1 MISKTSL
8 PTTKSSIQM
17 FVTKRDGTTVPVS
30 FDKILRRLQ
39 ILAHERTPPLS
50 QVNVFNVAKEVCSQI
65 YDHVTT
71 EELDIFSA
79 TVSSS
84 MSTTHPEYLDL
95 ASRIVISNHQKKNK
109 YTFVETMTF
118 FSQKKTAL
126 GETASMVS
134 QELIEFVTEHS
145 SVLENAIDYERDY
158 DFTYFGFC
166 TLEKSYLLK
175 TTLEDKVTIVSER
188 PQHLWMRVAIG
199 LYGKDLK
206 NVLRV
211 YDELSRR
218 LYIHATPTLFNAGTP
233 QNQLASCFLLGG
245 VEDSIEGIF
254 KSLGQCAQ
262 ISKYSGGIGMN
273 IHDIRSKG
281 MPIHGTNGSSNGI
294 VPMLRV
300 FNDTARYVDQGG
312 GKRNGS
318 FAVYIEPWHPDI
330 LDFLNLRK
338 NHGDESM
345 RARDLFYALWIPD
358 LFMKRV
364 GQNQKWTLMDPS
376 QCPGLADCFGETF
389 DELYTRYEK
398 EGRGLMEIDALELFK
413 SVVTSQRETGTPYML
428 YKDSCNS
435 RSNQQNLGTI
445 RSSNLCTEIIEYSS
459 KDETAV
465 CNLASISLP
474 AFLERKHRLDETD
487 RIEVTSIHGCFYC
500 DLTKSLLKKLC
511 LESGLEFEKIVS
523 LTTLASDVE
532 KKAFIEKVDEEK
544 VSFPFIVVNGRH
556 IGGYTQLLGRYGFQL
571 NYEKLVDI
579 AKSLTRNLNQAIDR
593 TFYPT
598 PLTRC
603 SNLRH
608 RPIGIGVQGLADVFM
623 AQRVPFDSDEAK
635 EINRRIFE
643 SIYFG
648 AMTASLELAIE
659 RDEAVATLKASCPE
673 ICDSR
678 RIYSLDFWKEEVV
691 TQKKFATEEEK
702 VSFLKDK
709 EELLCRIAWDKDVDW
724 KEGPTGAYSSFQG
737 SPLSQGKFQFDMWPE
752 DPFFKLHFDWE
763 SLRSMIVKHGVRN
776 SLLIAP
782 MPTASTASILGNN
795 ECFEPVTANI
805 YLRRTL
811 AGEFVLVNKYL
822 IEDLTALGLW
832 NSTMKDQILVYEGS
846 IQGLSEL
853 PETIKKLYK
862 TVWEISQKVIIDMA
876 AERGRFICQSQSMN
890 LFLASPTTSQLISM
904 HFYAW
909 KKGLKTGMYYLRTK
923 PASKATMATLSAEK
937 YGSTNFQLP
946 SSDEREECM
955 NCSA

>member
-1 MISKTSL
+1 MSNTPSVSI
-8 PTTKSSIQM
+8 KSSIQM
-17 FVTKRDGTTVPVS
+17 FVTKRDGTSVPVS

-39 ILAHERTPPLS
+39 VLANDRSPQLNH
-50 QVNVFNVAKEVCSQI
+50 VNVFNVAKEVCSQI
-65 YDHVTT
+65 YDNVTT

-79 TVSSS
+79 SVASS
-84 MSTTHPEYLDL
+84 MSTTHPQYLDL

-109 YTFVETMTF
+109 YTFAETMKF
-118 FSQKKTAL
+118 FASKKTSTGVA
-126 GETASMVS
+126 ASMVS
-134 QELIEFVTEHS
+134 QELVEFVTEHGDT
-145 SVLENAIDYERDY
+145 LEQVINYERDY

-175 TTLEDKVTIVSER
+175 LDNDGGMISER

-206 NVLRV
+206 SVLRV
-211 YDELSRR
+211 YHQLSRR

-254 KSLGQCAQ
+254 NTLGQCAQ
-262 ISKYSGGIGMN
+262 ISKHSGGIGMN

-281 MPIHGTNGSSNGI
+281 MAIHGTNGFSNGI

-330 LDFLNLRK
+330 LDFLNMRK

-364 GQNQKWTLMDPS
+364 EEGKTWTLMDPFH
-376 QCPGLADCFGETF
+376 CPGLADCYGEAF
-389 DELYTRYEK
+389 DILYTRYES
-398 EGRGLMEIDALELFK
+398 EGKGLVEMDALELFK
-413 SVVTSQRETGTPYML
+413 SVVQSQRETGTPYML

-435 RSNQQNLGTI
+435 KSNQQNLGTI

-474 AFLERKHRLDETD
+474 AFLERKNVLMENDH
-487 RIEVTSIHGCFYC
+487 ISVTTIQGCFYC
-500 DLTKSLLKKLC
+500 DLAKSLLKKLC
-511 LESGLEFEKIVS
+511 TERGLDFERTVS
-523 LTTLASDVE
+523 FTTLTE
-532 KKAFIEKVDEEK
+532 ENKKAFVPCTGEPNAT
-544 VSFPFIVVNGRH
+544 FPYISRNGVY
-556 IGGYTQLLGRYGFQL
+556 IGGYTSLQDQYGFHL
-571 NYEKLVDI
+571 NHERLVEI
-579 AKSLTRNLNQAIDR
+579 SKSLTRNLNQAIDR

-598 PLTRC
+598 PQTRA

-623 AQRVPFDSDEAK
+623 AQRVPFDSEEAK
-635 EINRRIFE
+635 EINVRIFE
-643 SIYFG
+643 SIYYG
-648 AMTASLELAIE
+648 AMSASCELAQE
-659 RDEAVATLKASCPE
+659 RDEAVRVLKSSSTEVFSMAPE
-673 ICDSR
+673 SR
-678 RIYSLDFWKEEVV
+678 LIFSLDYWKENLLKSNV
-691 TQKKFATEEEK
+691 KDGGRYLKEK
-702 VSFLKDK
+702 ED
-709 EELLCRIAWDKDVDW
+709 LLRIIAWDKDVDW
-724 KEGPTGAYSSFQG
+724 KNGPTGAYSSFQG
-737 SPLSQGKFQFDMWPE
+737 SPLSQGKFQFDLWSNDSPTTTYSY
-752 DPFFKLHFDWE
+752 DWD
-763 SLRSMIVKHGVRN
+763 SLRTNVMKHGVRN
-776 SLLIAP
+776 SLLVAP
-782 MPTASTASILGNN
+782 MPTASTSQILGNN
-795 ECFEPVTANI
+795 ECIEPITANI

-822 IEDLTALGLW
+822 IDDLTAMGLW
-832 NSTMKDQILVYEGS
+832 NNAMKEKILAAEGS
-846 IQGLSEL
+846 VQDLADL
-853 PETIKKLYK
+853 PIWIKNLYK

-890 LFLASPTTSQLISM
+890 LFLASPTASQLISM

-909 KKGLKTGMYYLRTK
+909 KKSLKTGMYYLRTK
-923 PASKATMATLSAEK
+923 PASKASMFTLSVEK
-937 YGSTNFQLP
+937 YGTSNVQMP
-946 SSDEREECM
+946 VQEQEECLH
-955 NCSA
+955 CSA

>member
-1 MISKTSL
+1 MISKTN
-8 PTTKSSIQM
+8 SSIQM
-17 FVTKRDGTTVPVS
+17 FVTKRDGNPVPVS

-39 ILAHERTPPLS
+39 ILANDRFPLLS
-50 QVNVFNVAKEVCSQI
+50 EVNVFNIAKEVCSQI

-71 EELDIFSA
+71 EELDLFSA
-79 TVSSS
+79 KVASS
-84 MSTTHPEYLDL
+84 MSTTHPQYLDL

-109 YTFVETMTF
+109 YTFAETMNF
-118 FSQKKTAL
+118 FADKKTIR
-126 GETASMVS
+126 GEKAPMVS
-134 QELIEFVTEHS
+134 EELIKIAKEHG
-145 SVLENAIDYERDY
+145 SVLEQAIDYERDY

-166 TLEKSYLLK
+166 TLEKGYLLK
-175 TTLEDKVTIVSER
+175 TTLENGSVVSER

-199 LYGKDLK
+199 LYGKDLT

-218 LYIHATPTLFNAGTP
+218 MYIHATPTLFNAGTP

-262 ISKYSGGIGMN
+262 ISKHSGGIGMN

-281 MPIHGTNGSSNGI
+281 MSIHGTNGVSNGI

-330 LDFLNLRK
+330 VDFLNLRK

-364 GQNQKWTLMDPS
+364 EENQKWTLMDPS
-376 QCPGLADCFGETF
+376 QCPGLADCHGEAF
-389 DELYTRYEK
+389 DELYTRYER
-398 EGRGLMEIDALELFK
+398 EGKGLTQIDALELFK
-413 SVVTSQRETGTPYML
+413 SVVQSQRETGTPYML

-435 RSNQQNLGTI
+435 KSNQQNLGTI
-445 RSSNLCTEIIEYSS
+445 RSSNLCSEIIEYSS

-474 AFLERKHRLDETD
+474 AFLERKNVLVETD
-487 RIEVTSIHGCFYC
+487 RIEVTSINGCFYC

-511 LESGLEFEKIVS
+511 LESGLDPDNVFTID
-523 LTTLASDVE
+523 TLESDAA
-532 KKAFIEKVDEEK
+532 KKDFIEKVDEEK
-544 VSFPFIVVNGRH
+544 VSFPYVVVNGRH
-556 IGGYTQLLGRYGFQL
+556 IGGYTQLLGRYGYQL
-571 NYEKLVDI
+571 NYEKLVNI
-579 AKSLTRNLNQAIDR
+579 SKSLTRNLNQAIDR

-598 PLTRC
+598 PQTRC

-608 RPIGIGVQGLADVFM
+608 RPIGIGAQGLADVFM
-623 AQRVPFDSDEAK
+623 AQRVPFDSEEAK

-673 ICDSR
+673 IHDSR

-691 TQKKFATEEEK
+691 TQRKFATEEEK
-702 VSFLKDK
+702 VLFLKEK
-709 EELLCRIAWDKDVDW
+709 EDLLRRIAWDNEVDW
-724 KEGPTGAYSSFQG
+724 KGPTGAYSSFEG
-737 SPLSQGKFQFDMWPE
+737 SPLSQGKFQFDMWPG
-752 DPFFKLHFDWE
+752 DDSSFRLHFDWE
-763 SLRSMIVKHGVRN
+763 SLRSMIVRHGVRN
-776 SLLIAP
+776 SLVISL
-782 MPTASTASILGNN
+782 MPTASSSQILGNN
-795 ECFEPVTANI
+795 ECFEPITANI

-811 AGEFVLVNKYL
+811 AGEFVLVNRFL

-832 NSTMKDQILVYEGS
+832 NSTTKDRMLVNEGS
-846 IQGLSEL
+846 VQGLSEL
-853 PETIKKLYK
+853 PESIKKLYK

-909 KKGLKTGMYYLRTK
+909 KKALKTGMYYLRTK
-923 PASKATMATLSAEK
+923 PASKATMATLSAQK
-937 YGSTNFQLP
+937 YGSTNFQLS
-946 SSDEREECM
+946 SSDEREECI